1 MFSLSVSYII
11 NMLQQNPP
19 KKGPTNADIT
29 FDKSKKKQQTQID
42 IFYNTGRKI
51 YNVTRD
57 TVHLKE
63 FRSSFSDDSE
73 KPDWN
78 YSTLYRSN
86 RDRGGQPWRIDL
98 TQRVDVDKQ
107 LMSCNDSNIIP
118 GYKGIMA
125 LDLTNIPYKFQ
136 AQAVEQ
142 HHKNIQEYKQEQ
154 AARPARDRYENTV
167 ERAEHIHRLDAIA
180 LDKRCKEA
188 LEAQRLRDEHR
199 TKGRR
204 KFIEQKTFINDTV

>member
-1 MFSLSVSYII
+1 
-11 NMLQQNPP
+11 MLQSTTS
-19 KKGPTNADIT
+19 KKVATTAEIT
-29 FDKSKKKQQTQID
+29 FNESKKKQQAQMD
-42 IFYNTGRKI
+42 IFYNKGRKI

-98 TQRVDVDKQ
+98 TQRVDVNKQ
-107 LMSCNDSNIIP
+107 IMSCNDSNIIP

-136 AQAVEQ
+136 SQAVEQ
-142 HHKNIQEYKQEQ
+142 HYKDIREYKREQ

-167 ERAEHIHRLDAIA
+167 ERAEKIHRLDAIA
-180 LDKRCKEA
+180 ADKRRKEA
-188 LEAQRLRDEHR
+188 LDAQQLRYEHR
-199 TKGRR
+199 AKGRR